1 MSFLNK
7 TGLARLWANIL
18 ALVNSKVDKVEG
30 KGLSTNDFTNTYK
43 DKLDELADFS
53 GNYDDLNGRPS
64 IIDSLDSTSTTD
76 ALSAAQGKA
85 LKKAIDSISG
95 DIGDLGGGDMMKAA
109 YDTDNDGIIDNS
121 SRLEGHAA
129 SYFATA
135 EHTHD
140 QYLTEETDPTVPDHV
155 KQITTTDIT
164 NWNKKSDF
172 DGNYDNLTNKPT
184 IPSKTSD
191 LTNDVGFI
199 TQEDISSFGNGDM
212 LKAIYDQDND
222 GKVDVAKNA
231 DYLGGI
237 EADKYAKIA
246 EVPNKLAD
254 LTDDATHRTV
264 TDTEKAAWNE
274 KVTQVPGKQLSTN
287 DFTDEYKTK
296 LDNINEG
303 GGGIVTEEDPTVP
316 AWAKNPTKPAYTA
329 QEVGALP
336 ENTPLFSGD
345 YNDLDNAPD
354 ITEDESGE
362 FVITDPNGNIIF
374 RSDAEGIETVK
385 LFVQQLFIN
394 GSEVLSFDDS
404 TTFIIDANL

>member
-30 KGLSTNDFTNTYK
+30 KDLSTNDFTDTYK

-53 GNYDDLNGRPS
+53 GNYDDLNGRPL

-95 DIGDLGGGDMMKAA
+95 DIGDLGGGDMMKAT

-140 QYLTEETDPTVPDHV
+140 QYLTELPEHTHDLANLNDDANHRTVTDTEKTTWNNKVTQVDGKQLSTNDFTNEYKAKLDGLDNIVTEETDPTVPAWAKAETKPAYTAEEV
-155 KQITTTDIT
+155 GALPSTT
-164 NWNKKSDF
+164 
-172 DGNYDNLTNKPT
+172 
-184 IPSKTSD
+184 
-191 LTNDVGFI
+191 
-199 TQEDISSFGNGDM
+199 
-212 LKAIYDQDND
+212 
-222 GKVDVAKNA
+222 
-231 DYLGGI
+231 
-237 EADKYAKIA
+237 
-246 EVPNKLAD
+246 KLAD
-254 LTDDATHRTV
+254 LADDTTHRTV
-264 TDTEKAAWNE
+264 TDTEKATWNN
-274 KVTQVPGKQLSTN
+274 KVTQIEGKQLSTN

-303 GGGIVTEEDPTVP
+303 GGGIVAEEDPTVP
-316 AWAKNPTKPAYTA
+316 AWAKEPTKPAYTA
-329 QEVGALP
+329 EEVGALP
-336 ENTPLFSGD
+336 ESTPLFSGD

-362 FVITDPNGNIIF
+362 FVITDSNGNIIF

-385 LFVQQLFIN
+385 LFVQKLFIN
-394 GSEVLSFDDS
+394 GSEALIFDDS